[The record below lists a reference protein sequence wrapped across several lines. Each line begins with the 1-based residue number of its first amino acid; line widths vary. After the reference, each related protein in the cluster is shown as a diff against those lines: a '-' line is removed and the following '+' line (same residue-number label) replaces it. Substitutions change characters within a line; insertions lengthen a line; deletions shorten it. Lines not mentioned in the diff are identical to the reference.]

1 MLYSKNAGYG
11 NWLGPKETN
20 GKVFLVYSSS
30 ESNSQIL
37 QELWGPDSEGA
48 QRSFT
53 NFTDALAAC
62 TSGRGDKIFVSQGYT
77 TAPTLTELATCGT
90 KGVLIEQLGGKLS
103 DAYVTQRA
111 TANLPQTGNSNLF
124 TVTAPVRVLDIVGE
138 VTTTIQTQ
146 NNSVQ
151 LQVSPTVGSVV
162 DLCTSLNITAS
173 ATGTILGIT
182 GTLANAMQS
191 NANGVLVS
199 QAAPV
204 TVPAGNIRLLASAGN
219 TGAIKWVIRYQPLV
233 PGARVV
239 AAS

>member
-1 MLYSKNAGYG
+1 MLYNINSGYG
-11 NWLGPKETN
+11 SWFGPKETN

-30 ESNSQIL
+30 ETNAQTL
-37 QELWGPDSEGA
+37 RELWRPDSEGV
-48 QRSFT
+48 QRAYTDFT
-53 NFTDALAAC
+53 TALAAC
-62 TSGRGDKIFVSQGYT
+62 GTGTGDKIFVSQGYT
-77 TAPTLTELATCGT
+77 TAPTLTELATCAT

-111 TANLPQTGNSNLF
+111 TANLPQTGSSNLF
-124 TVTAPVRVLDIVGE
+124 TVTAPVRVLDIIGE
-138 VTTTIQTQ
+138 VTTVVQTQ
-146 NNSVQ
+146 ANSVQ

-182 GTLANAMQS
+182 GTLANALQS
-191 NANGVLVS
+191 NANGVLPS

-204 TVPAGNIRLLASAGN
+204 TVPAGSIRLLTSASS
-219 TGAIKWVIRYQPLV
+219 TGAVKWVVRYQPLV

-239 AAS
+239 AA